1 MSEYRDRDH
10 IKSYVKRAT
19 RMSAHQRAAYERL
32 YESYCVP
39 RSDESVEPSSLFP
52 VPDRT
57 LILEV
62 GFGMG
67 AATAELASAFPQTNF
82 LGIEVYKPGVGKLLS
97 RLEEGG
103 CENVRVIHDDAILV
117 VERMIPEY
125 SLDGIHLF
133 FPDPWPKT
141 RHHKRRIARP
151 AVASM
156 MARRL
161 KAGGY
166 LYMVTDWEEYA
177 HSALE
182 VLSSVPE
189 LENPYDGFA
198 PPREWRPR
206 TAFEEKGRRAGR
218 PILELFL
225 IASDDHHRRT
235 DPN

>member
-1 MSEYRDRDH
+1 MSEYRDHDH

-19 RMSAHQRAAYERL
+19 RMSAHQRGAYERL
-32 YESYCVP
+32 YDRYCVP
-39 RSDESVEPSSLFP
+39 GSDDPLDPSSLFP
-52 VPDRT
+52 HPDRT

-67 AATAELASAFPQTNF
+67 AATAELASMFPNTNF
-82 LGIEVYKPGVGKLLS
+82 LGVEVYKPGVGKLLS
-97 RLEEGG
+97 RLEERG
-103 CENVRVIHDDAILV
+103 CENVRIIHDDAILV
-117 VERMIPEY
+117 IERMIPEH

-141 RHHKRRIARP
+141 RHHKRRIVRP
-151 AVASM
+151 VLASM

-166 LYMVTDWEEYA
+166 FYMVTDWEEYA

-182 VLSSVPE
+182 VLSGVDE
-189 LENPYDGFA
+189 LDNPYDGFA

-225 IASDDHHRRT
+225 IASGDTRRRT
-235 DPN
+235 SPA